1 MDSVVMSVLVTL
13 GLLSIV
19 FGILSVKVEVK

>member
-1 MDSVVMSVLVTL
+1 MASVVMSVLVTS

-19 FGILSVKVEVK
+19 YGILSGKVEVK

>member
-1 MDSVVMSVLVTL
+1 MESIVMSTLVTL
-13 GLLSIV
+13 GLLSIA

>member
-1 MDSVVMSVLVTL
+1 MGTVVMSTLVTM
-13 GLLSIV
+13 GLLSIA

>member
-1 MDSVVMSVLVTL
+1 MGSIVMSTLVTL
-13 GLLSIV
+13 GLLSIA

>member
-1 MDSVVMSVLVTL
+1 MDSLVLSTLVTL
-13 GLLSIV
+13 GLLSIA

>member
-1 MDSVVMSVLVTL
+1 MASVVMSVLVTF

-19 FGILSVKVEVK
+19 FGILSGKVEVK

>member
-1 MDSVVMSVLVTL
+1 MESIVMSTLVTL

-19 FGILSVKVEVK
+19 GGLLSLGKVK

>member
-1 MDSVVMSVLVTL
+1 MDSIVMSVLVTS

-19 FGILSVKVEVK
+19 FGILSGKIEVK

>member
-1 MDSVVMSVLVTL
+1 MASVVMSALVTL

-19 FGILSVKVEVK
+19 FGILSGKVEVK

>member
-1 MDSVVMSVLVTL
+1 MDSIVMSVLVTL
-13 GLLSIV
+13 GLLSIA

>member
-1 MDSVVMSVLVTL
+1 MASVVMSVLVTS

-19 FGILSVKVEVK
+19 FGILSGKIEVK

>member
-1 MDSVVMSVLVTL
+1 MNSVIMSALVTF
-13 GLLSIV
+13 GLLSIA